1 MDYGSISVCAKR
13 IHFPSFFKIV
23 AAAAAAAPGLK
34 YMLLL
39 LDLFFSKKPILR
51 HVHD

>member
-23 AAAAAAAPGLK
+23 AAAAAAAPGFMWNK
-34 YMLLL
+34 KVVPKSMLSW
-39 LDLFFSKKPILR
+39 F
-51 HVHD
+51 